1 MLYGIFSHFKYH
13 FFFDCPL
20 NHIMLSW
27 VLGGEGLG
35 GGGVLGL
42 ITYGIN

>member
-1 MLYGIFSHFKYH
+1 MFYGIFSHFKYH

-27 VLGGEGLG
+27 VLGG
-35 GGGVLGL
+35 GGVLGL